1 MTLKLREP
9 EPLKLH
15 ASEYTGKKLFK
26 FHSGQVFWHASE
38 SITDNFLLLVVP
50 CDSLKPQI
58 SRTRFLTII
67 YPSAGT
73 RLPPLKV
80 ECFVIVFSPH

>member
-26 FHSGQVFWHASE
+26 FHSGQVFWHASK

-58 SRTRFLTII
+58 SRTGFLTVI
-67 YPSAGT
+67 YPIYRNQASAPEGG
-73 RLPPLKV
+73 
-80 ECFVIVFSPH
+80 VFCDSL